1 VLTASALYR
10 QALPYSVRRVTRV
23 EVFHDGVRVADW
35 LPFVQGAVSAALTS
49 RVTRTLALQVE
60 PSLYPDDSSDL
71 LSPDVAVLKVSTGI
85 GYPDG
90 SSELFPVFTGRVWDA
105 RQDGDGGV
113 TVECQDLAADV
124 VGFQFEQPEPSQTGS
139 GVVTEIQRLIR
150 QGLPSAVFGVNDVM
164 AAVVPAL
171 VWDVDRGKA
180 LDDLAQA
187 VQGRWYALGDGSFV
201 VRQYPYSVGV
211 PVLTLADQSGG
222 TVMTA
227 TRSRSRDGVTNSVTV
242 VSERMDG
249 TEPVRV
255 TARDTAP
262 GSPTLFGES
271 YGFVSKTIKV
281 QTPLSTVQAQ
291 QLAIAQLTAAVA
303 LTEQWSISCVADS
316 TIEPGDTLAVEYR
329 GASSVQVVD
338 SITYPLGTDAPMQMN
353 TRSSILAPVTT

>member
-1 VLTASALYR
+1 MLTASALYR
-10 QALPYSVRRVTRV
+10 QALPNSVRRVTRV

-35 LPFVQGAVSAALTS
+35 LPFVVGSVSAALTS
-49 RVTRTLALQVE
+49 RVTRTLTLQVE
-60 PSLYPDDSSDL
+60 PSLYPDDPSDL
-71 LSPDVAVLKVSTGI
+71 LSPTVAVLRVSTGI

-90 SSELFPVFTGRVWDA
+90 SYEIFPVFTGRVWEA
-105 RQDGDGGV
+105 RQEADGGV
-113 TVECQDLAADV
+113 VVEGQDLAADV
-124 VGFQFEQPEPSQTGS
+124 IGFQFEQPEPSQTGS
-139 GVVTEIQRLIR
+139 AVVTEIQRLIR
-150 QGLPSAVFGVNDVM
+150 EALPSAVFGVSDVST
-164 AAVVPAL
+164 ATVPAL
-171 VWDVDRGKA
+171 VWDQDRGKA

-211 PVLTLADQSGG
+211 PVLTLKDRSGG

-227 TRSRSRDGVTNSVTV
+227 TRSRSRDGVANSVTV

-281 QTPLSTVQAQ
+281 QTPLTTTQAQ
-291 QLAIAQLTAAVA
+291 QLAITQLTASVA
-303 LTEQWSISCVADS
+303 LNEQWSVSCVADS
-316 TIEPGDTLAVEYR
+316 TIEPGDTLALEYR
-329 GASSVQVVD
+329 DAASVQVVD
-338 SITYPLGTDAPMQMN
+338 SLTYPLGTDGPMQIS
-353 TRSSILAPVTT
+353 TRSSVLAPVTT